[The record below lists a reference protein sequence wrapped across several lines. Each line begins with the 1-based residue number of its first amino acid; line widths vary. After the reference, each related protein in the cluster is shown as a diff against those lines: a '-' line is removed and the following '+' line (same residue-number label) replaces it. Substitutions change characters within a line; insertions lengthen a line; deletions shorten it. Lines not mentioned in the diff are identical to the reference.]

1 MGLTW
6 KERAWYW
13 RVEIIIFNFLGC
25 ENDKTKKIFMSMA
38 SNMPRISNSHTDS
51 DRCQEYIW
59 LWWMN
64 WKEEMKK
71 NGHLQCMWWWPYNW
85 ALPRDV
91 GRRNCPMFVQMFL
104 GAGPDELAAFKP
116 KKYVFW
122 CAIISFDNVA
132 DQKSIMMSS
141 HRQLFDNAY
150 CIIFIW
156 I

>member
-38 SNMPRISNSHTDS
+38 SNMLGSLTHTQTPIDAKNTFG
-51 DRCQEYIW
+51 CGEWIEKKK
-59 LWWMN
+59 
-64 WKEEMKK
+64 WKKMVIYSVCDGDLIIEHFRVTSEE
-71 NGHLQCMWWWPYNW
+71 GTAQCLFKCFWE
-85 ALPRDV
+85 L
-91 GRRNCPMFVQMFL
+91 VQMNL
-104 GAGPDELAAFKP
+104 LHLSQ

>member
-38 SNMPRISNSHTDS
+38 SNMLGSLTHTQTPIDAKNTFG
-51 DRCQEYIW
+51 CGEWIEKKKW
-59 LWWMN
+59 
-64 WKEEMKK
+64 K